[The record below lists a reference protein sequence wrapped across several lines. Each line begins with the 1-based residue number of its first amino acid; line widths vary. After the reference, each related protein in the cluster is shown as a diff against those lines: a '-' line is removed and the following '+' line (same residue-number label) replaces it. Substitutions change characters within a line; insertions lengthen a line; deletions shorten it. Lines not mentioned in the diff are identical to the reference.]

1 MPKALP
7 SRERC
12 SQDSN
17 PDPQAVAAVPQW
29 SLSLGGGW
37 HSPPVGWMRKGQPGG
52 HCHFRSVGCAR
63 PEGGSG
69 PQLS

>member
-7 SRERC
+7 SHERC
-12 SQDSN
+12 NRDSN
-17 PDPQAVAAVPQW
+17 PDPQAAAAVPQW

-37 HSPPVGWMRKGQPGG
+37 HSPPVGWVRKGQPDG
-52 HCHFRSVGCAR
+52 HCHFPSVGRAR

-69 PQLS
+69 PRLS